1 MRLSRPLILPL
12 VLLIFCAREMSAQ
25 TSDSTLRV
33 GGQTTH
39 AFAGDTLFRSPW
51 GAVGRS
57 FLIPGWGQWYN
68 DSPKKAVIFIAA
80 DVSMMALYIHKDKN
94 VQRIERTRKRIDR
107 QLKDS
112 PFLTASQEAILR
124 SRFNNLTNDLDGA
137 LNDRNL
143 FGWFFAI
150 SHLLGMVD
158 AYVDAHLFQFDDKMK
173 LAFETHG
180 DAMTLTYRIRF

>member
-1 MRLSRPLILPL
+1 
-12 VLLIFCAREMSAQ
+12 MSAQ

-33 GGQTTH
+33 GGLSSHT
-39 AFAGDTLFRSPW
+39 FAGDTLLRSPW
-51 GAVGRS
+51 AAVGRS

-68 DSPKKAVIFIAA
+68 DSPKKAAVFVVA
-80 DVSMMALYIHKDKN
+80 DVSMLALYMHKDKN
-94 VQRIERTRKRIDR
+94 VLRIERKRKRIDR

-112 PFLTASQEAILR
+112 PFLTVSQESILR
-124 SRFNNLTNDLDGA
+124 SRFNDLTSDLDGA

-143 FGWFFAI
+143 FGWFFAL

-173 LAFETHG
+173 LALETHG
-180 DAMTLTYRIRF
+180 DGMVLTYRIRF